1 MSRHRITLEHAMAS
15 IDTDQFAAAVEDE
28 LSSDFKDSELDED
41 YCKNAGSIGD
51 VEISG
56 VVLDPYT
63 PEDEKITG
71 NFDISFSEGYYNG
84 CRDIHWK
91 LPWSGS
97 ASITINRSNG
107 AMAVEIDAT
116 RNPEDDDEVR
126 NNWPDS
132 GAQPSISLKRSRAT
146 NTTMTPLPPAPE
158 IPPGGHCS
166 AESGNV

>member
-1 MSRHRITLEHAMAS
+1 MAS

-63 PEDEKITG
+63 AEDEEITG
-71 NFDISFSEGYYNG
+71 TFDISFSESYYNG
-84 CRDIHWK
+84 CREIDWT

-97 ASITINRSNG
+97 GSIKIMRCTG
-107 AMAVEIDAT
+107 EMAVEIDAT
-116 RNPEDDDEVR
+116 RDPEGDDKGE
-126 NNWPDS
+126 
-132 GAQPSISLKRSRAT
+132 
-146 NTTMTPLPPAPE
+146 E
-158 IPPGGHCS
+158 
-166 AESGNV
+166 